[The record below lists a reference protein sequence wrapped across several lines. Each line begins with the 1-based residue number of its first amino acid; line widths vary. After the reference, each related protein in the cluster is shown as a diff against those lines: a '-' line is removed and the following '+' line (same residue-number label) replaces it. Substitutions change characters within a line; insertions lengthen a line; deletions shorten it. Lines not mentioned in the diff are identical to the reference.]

1 MANGRPLPIRS
12 SRTADPDYL
21 FWTNSYHILL
31 QVWDATHTRE
41 EPRLLGQIQSK
52 TLSDSEAR
60 RQVCH
65 NPRRVGEE
73 IRQDSELRSLPSML
87 PDMEISVLPRAAIP

>member
-31 QVWDATHTRE
+31 QVGMQRTLGRNPDCWDRFRAKRYPT
-41 EPRLLGQIQSK
+41 PRLVGK
-52 TLSDSEAR
+52 C
-60 RQVCH
+60 V